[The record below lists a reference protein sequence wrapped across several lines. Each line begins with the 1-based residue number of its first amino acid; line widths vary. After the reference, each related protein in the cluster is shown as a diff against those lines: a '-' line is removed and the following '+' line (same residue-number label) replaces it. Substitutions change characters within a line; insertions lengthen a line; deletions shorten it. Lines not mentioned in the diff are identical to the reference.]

1 MLLDLRVSI
10 EIEIEIEIKS
20 AEVLAFAV
28 FSVFVAA
35 LTTEFNLTPART
47 PRGVL

>member
-1 MLLDLRVSI
+1 MLLDLRVS
-10 EIEIEIEIKS
+10 IEIEIEIKS

-35 LTTEFNLTPART
+35 LTTEFNLTPAWT

>member
-1 MLLDLRVSI
+1 MLLDLRVS
-10 EIEIEIEIKS
+10 IEIKS

-28 FSVFVAA
+28 FSVFIAA
-35 LTTEFNLTPART
+35 LTTEFNLTPARM